1 MPDILIKHIDN
12 ELAER
17 IKTLSRERNWSI
29 NDVILHLLRHGV
41 GMEHGELPF
50 IQSADIA
57 HLGGTW
63 DAGESQAFKDAMSA
77 LDNAPEGFFAHLDE
91 SGKEE

>member
-17 IKTLSRERNWSI
+17 IKVLSRERNWSI

-41 GMEHGELPF
+41 GMEHGEVPF
-50 IQSADIA
+50 IKSADIA

-63 DAGESQAFKDAMSA
+63 DASESQAFNDAMSA
-77 LDNAPEGFFAHLDE
+77 LDNAPEGFFAHLSDE
-91 SGKEE
+91 DKEK

>member
-17 IKTLSRERNWSI
+17 IKLLSRERNWSI

-41 GMEHGELPF
+41 GMEHSDVPF
-50 IQSADIA
+50 IKSADIA
-57 HLGGTW
+57 HLAGTW
-63 DAGESQAFKDAMSA
+63 DAEESKAFKDAMSA
-77 LDNAPEGFFAHLDE
+77 LDQAPAGFLSKTDDAN
-91 SGKEE
+91 EEP

>member
-17 IKTLSRERNWSI
+17 IKVLSRERNWSI

-41 GMEHGELPF
+41 GMERGDLPF
-50 IQSADIA
+50 IKSADIA

-63 DAGESQAFKDAMSA
+63 DASESQAFSDAMSA
-77 LDNAPEGFFAHLDE
+77 LDGAPEGYFAHLDDVGQE
-91 SGKEE
+91 K

>member
-17 IKTLSRERNWSI
+17 IKMLSRERNWSI

-50 IQSADIA
+50 IKSADIA

-63 DAGESQAFKDAMSA
+63 DASESQAFKDAMSA
-77 LDNAPEGFFAHLDE
+77 LDKAPEGFFAHLE
-91 SGKEE
+91 GSGKEK

>member
-17 IKTLSRERNWSI
+17 IKLLSRERNWSI

-41 GMEHGELPF
+41 GMEHGDMPF

-63 DAGESQAFKDAMSA
+63 DPSESQAFKDAMSA
-77 LDNAPEGFFAHLDE
+77 LDKAPEGFFAHLDE
-91 SGKEE
+91 ADQDK